1 MHQPDIGKSSYIK
14 LFDGPAAEV
23 KERLGLNAEIPM
35 SIPFDK
41 VFLDLALPDDDQN
54 MFHTLFFFRNN
65 WGTEINKIP
74 YFKLVEKIPTTKIEI
89 AFLCKDTESGKLD
102 FRFLPFCA
110 FIPKEQEATYDSM
123 EIEFLPT
130 VNQLRPIFDE
140 LLKSQEGN
148 PNRGMF
154 QNLQVK
160 IYSFFKM
167 LYLKGEGQATQSKHG
182 FKKPAQV
189 EARSPKKQKKHPD
202 YEYHL
207 LEIKPNVTLKSESE
221 NGTTGVKQR
230 RHMVRGFYRNYK
242 RPIRSGPNVGKTR
255 VFIPSHARGDEALG
269 VIRKDYVFASE
280 GQ

>member
-102 FRFLPFCA
+102 FRFLPFVHL
-110 FIPKEQEATYDSM
+110 F
-123 EIEFLPT
+123 
-130 VNQLRPIFDE
+130 R
-140 LLKSQEGN
+140 
-148 PNRGMF
+148 
-154 QNLQVK
+154 
-160 IYSFFKM
+160 
-167 LYLKGEGQATQSKHG
+167 
-182 FKKPAQV
+182 
-189 EARSPKKQKKHPD
+189 RSKKQPMILWKLNFCP
-202 YEYHL
+202 L
-207 LEIKPNVTLKSESE
+207 SIN
-221 NGTTGVKQR
+221 
-230 RHMVRGFYRNYK
+230 
-242 RPIRSGPNVGKTR
+242 
-255 VFIPSHARGDEALG
+255 
-269 VIRKDYVFASE
+269 
-280 GQ
+280 